1 MARDRSPDYKA
12 LWEQAE
18 EARRQAEDAR
28 RQAEDARIQE
38 AERRIQAEE
47 AQKQEAAKRRQ
58 AEEARQRTTFE
69 EFIKSTHNFVSLP
82 VRVAR
87 VSRSTKGTLKKPT
100 GKLCPTLLRPWSDY
114 PDIQQEIY
122 DSVLHFLHPSDK
134 DAPRLFSSVDA
145 LEDRGKTLCSEP
157 LSSEKGLEIYE
168 HNSVECNVRD
178 VVAAL
183 SKIPKAQEKFKLK
196 DGIKFESHAN
206 ALSRDDKDEKSTLG
220 SAAVPDRFIYR
231 VDGSTNT
238 EFATIEYKPPH
249 KLSVANLRVGLRPM
263 NFWDEVV
270 QRQEPTIE
278 KEKLKYNA
286 ELLTGSAL
294 TQEYHVMIREG
305 LNYSYLS
312 TGLALVML
320 HVRSDD
326 PSTLYY
332 HLCEPK
338 SDVGPTDDQKLRL
351 SSTAVAQALCLCLI
365 SLRSGARKQKWR
377 NHTIQNL
384 HTWETDLDYIW
395 SQIPE
400 EERHQSPPSSESQ
413 VSLYSP
419 SPSLGAP
426 VGGGHRPTTRS
437 QTRCGP
443 QETMHRPESMDSSD
457 SDSNQATSGRKR
469 TLDQISSSAPLT
481 QPSSQQRDSSSHRR
495 GRRWHYRAEFCTQK
509 CLLGLQRG
517 GLLDSQCPNV
527 ELHRQGQDTKRHL
540 ISTERLVQ
548 LVKQQLDEDL
558 DHNIKPFGVC
568 GSYGAPFKITYVP
581 YGYTVVGKGTT
592 SELWNEVSREA
603 DIYRIL
609 QKAQGSAVPVFLGA
623 IDLKMI
629 YFLHGGAEIRHMLL
643 MAWGGEDTSGLE
655 HSKELLREIWRS
667 EKEIRA
673 LGVVHEDFRFH
684 NALWNE
690 ELGRALIIDF
700 HRSKLAPRLL
710 EKRKSLMQPL
720 RNIHV

>member
-1 MARDRSPDYKA
+1 M
-12 LWEQAE
+12 
-18 EARRQAEDAR
+18 
-28 RQAEDARIQE
+28 QAEDARIQE
-38 AERRIQAEE
+38 AAKRIQAEDARIQETAKRIQETAKRIQAEE
-47 AQKQEAAKRRQ
+47 AVQQ
-58 AEEARQRTTFE
+58 TTFKE
-69 EFIKSTHNFVSLP
+69 LLKYTHNFISLP
-82 VRVAR
+82 IRVA
-87 VSRSTKGTLKKPT
+87 SASCSTQGTLQNPS
-100 GKLCPTLLRPWSDY
+100 GKRCPTLLRPWSDF

-122 DSVLHFLHPSDK
+122 DSVLYFLHPSDR
-134 DAPRLFSSVDA
+134 DAPRLFSSVDT
-145 LEDRGKTLCSEP
+145 LENCGKKWCSEP

-168 HNSVECNVRD
+168 YDSVECNVRD
-178 VVAAL
+178 VIAEL
-183 SKIPKAQEKFKLK
+183 SRIPKAQEEFKLK

-220 SAAVPDRFIYR
+220 PAAVPDKFIYR

-249 KLSVANLRVGLRPM
+249 KLSIANLRAGLRPM
-263 NFWDEVV
+263 NFWEEIV
-270 QRQEPTIE
+270 QQPSTPTDPN
-278 KEKLKYNA
+278 EKLKYNA

-312 TGLALVML
+312 TSLALVLL

-326 PSTLYY
+326 PSTLYSY
-332 HLCEPK
+332 LCEPK
-338 SDVGPTDDQKLRL
+338 SDVGLADDQNLRL
-351 SSTAVAQALCLCLI
+351 SSTAVARALCLCLI

-377 NHTIQNL
+377 NHTIENL
-384 HTWETDLDYIW
+384 HTWATDFDSTW
-395 SQIPE
+395 AQIPE
-400 EERHQSPPSSESQ
+400 EERHQRPPSSESQ

-419 SPSLGAP
+419 PASWRSPVA
-426 VGGGHRPTTRS
+426 GGHLPNTRS
-437 QTRCGP
+437 QTRCRP
-443 QETMHRPESMDSSD
+443 EETMHCSESTDSSD

-469 TLDQISSSAPLT
+469 TLDQISSSSPPT
-481 QPSSQQRDSSSHRR
+481 QTSSEQSDSSSHRR
-495 GRRWHYRAEFCTQK
+495 GRRRHHRAEFCTQK
-509 CLLGLQRG
+509 CLLGLQKG
-517 GLLDSQCPNV
+517 GLLDSQCPNM
-527 ELHRQGQDTKRHL
+527 ELHRQGQDSKRHL

-568 GSYGAPFKITYVP
+568 GSYGAPFKITCVP
-581 YGYTVVGKGTT
+581 FGYTVVGKGTT

-603 DIYRIL
+603 DVYRIL

-643 MAWGGEDTSGLE
+643 MAWGGKDTSGLE
-655 HSKELLREIWRS
+655 HSEALLREIWRS

-700 HRSKLAPRLL
+700 HRAKLAPRLM
-710 EKRKSLMQPL
+710 EKRKSLIQPL
-720 RNIHV
+720 RNIQV

>member
-1 MARDRSPDYKA
+1 MACDRSPDYKA

-18 EARRQAEDAR
+18 EA
-28 RQAEDARIQE
+28 
-38 AERRIQAEE
+38 
-47 AQKQEAAKRRQ
+47 RRQ

-183 SKIPKAQEKFKLK
+183 SKIPQAQEKFKLK

-231 VDGSTNT
+231 VDGSTST

-278 KEKLKYNA
+278 KEKYNA

-305 LNYSYLS
+305 LNYSYLN

-365 SLRSGARKQKWR
+365 SHRSGARKQKWR
-377 NHTIQNL
+377 NHSIQNL
-384 HTWETDLDYIW
+384 HTWEIDLDYIW

-400 EERHQSPPSSESQ
+400 EERYQSPPSSESQ

-419 SPSLGAP
+419 SPSLAM
-426 VGGGHRPTTRS
+426 GGGHRPTIRS

-443 QETMHRPESMDSSD
+443 QETMHRSESMDSSD
-457 SDSNQATSGRKR
+457 SDSIQATSGRKR
-469 TLDQISSSAPLT
+469 TLDQISKET
-481 QPSSQQRDSSSHRR
+481 VQVTE
-495 GRRWHYRAEFCTQK
+495 GRRRHYRAEFCTQK

-581 YGYTVVGKGTT
+581 YGYTV
-592 SELWNEVSREA
+592 LWNEVSREA

-655 HSKELLREIWRS
+655 HSKELLRNPRI
-667 EKEIRA
+667 
-673 LGVVHEDFRFH
+673 GVVHEDFRFH

-700 HRSKLAPRLL
+700 HRSKLAPRLW